1 MFVTAA
7 DLGER
12 DGAKALLSAVAER
25 FPRLTKIWADSGY
38 TGALI
43 AWVKEQCE
51 IDVEII
57 KRTDDLQGFKSVPR
71 RWVVERTFG
80 WFGRYRRLT
89 KDYELRPERSESRIY
104 LAIIRLMLNRL
115 TN

>member
-1 MFVTAA
+1 MTAA

-12 DGAKALLSAVAER
+12 EGAKALLSAVAER

-38 TGALI
+38 TGAFI
-43 AWVKEQCE
+43 AWVKEQFDIE
-51 IDVEII
+51 VEII
-57 KRTDDLQGFKSVPR
+57 KRTDDLKGFKVVPR

-80 WFGRYRRLT
+80 WFGRYRRLA
-89 KDYELRPERSESRIY
+89 KDYELRPERSESMIY
-104 LAIIRLMLNRL
+104 LAMIRLMLNRL